1 MKRAFCLIS
10 IWLSAV
16 GMLLVAHGYGSA
28 AVAQDQPAT
37 GVKRSADAGAKPGYR
52 FPLKGLPDLVLPSMD
67 PAKGRIYFATRACVV
82 CHSVNGVGGK
92 NAVALD
98 IEVRPSTVDVLGFIS
113 RMWRGGTPMLALQRR
128 LFSEQIDLTAEEL
141 GDIIAFLHS
150 PAEQDRFS
158 KNDIPKFIQE
168 FMAKREQER
177 GR

>member
-16 GMLLVAHGYGSA
+16 GMLLVADGYRSA

-37 GVKRSADAGAKPGYR
+37 GAKPGYR

-67 PAKGRIYFATRACVV
+67 PAKGRVYFATRACVV

-128 LFSEQIDLTAEEL
+128 LFAEQIDLTAEEL

>member
-1 MKRAFCLIS
+1 MNRLIHHTL
-10 IWLSAV
+10 IAMPIAV
-16 GMLLVAHGYGSA
+16 LFA
-28 AVAQDQPAT
+28 AGGVTGVPAQDRKDPGAVPHT
-37 GVKRSADAGAKPGYR
+37 AADGNKGYR
-52 FPLKGLPDLVLPSMD
+52 FPLRGLPDLVLPSMN
-67 PAKGRIYFATRACVV
+67 PAKGRVYFATRACVV

-98 IEVRPSTVDVLGFIS
+98 IEVRPATVDVLGFIS

-128 LFSEQIDLTAEEL
+128 LFAEQIDLTAEEL

-158 KNDIPKFIQE
+158 KKDIPKFIQE
-168 FMAKREQER
+168 FMAEREQEK

>member
-1 MKRAFCLIS
+1 MKNAFRDTLIR
-10 IWLSAV
+10 LSVAV
-16 GMLLVAHGYGSA
+16 LAACGGMAA
-28 AVAQDQPAT
+28 AVAQDQPT
-37 GVKRSADAGAKPGYR
+37 AGATAPMASEANEGYR
-52 FPLKGLPDLVLPSMD
+52 FPLKGLPDLVLPSMN
-67 PAKGRIYFATRACVV
+67 PAKGRVYFATRACVV
-82 CHSVNGVGGK
+82 CHSVNGIGGK

-98 IEVRPSTVDVLGFIS
+98 IEIRPATVDMLGFIT

-158 KNDIPKFIQE
+158 KNDIPTFIQE
-168 FMAKREQER
+168 FMAKREQEQ